1 MNILMKLKKSYISIK
16 IQINQLN
23 FLFRINRLTTAQ
35 KKLIVKLTNS
45 LDYNDKKP
53 FDLKSLF
60 GAWKGDKT
68 SKEIIDEIKAS
79 RVEPKDVSL

>member
-1 MNILMKLKKSYISIK
+1 MGN
-16 IQINQLN
+16 
-23 FLFRINRLTTAQ
+23 LTLTNKVLDRYFDYLIRFDDSTK
-35 KKLIVKLTNS
+35 KKLIIKLTNS
-45 LDYNDKKP
+45 LEFKKEKKP

-79 RVEPKDVSL
+79 RVEPRDIKL